1 MHIDD
6 ADKKR
11 DLINDLTERILGAV
25 FEVQNSIGCGF
36 LERIYEGALM
46 IELQLRGIQ
55 VARQVRFPVS
65 YKGKYIGDYY
75 ADLVVEGEVLVE
87 LKCVDR
93 LGNVHLAQCLN
104 QLKASGLSVCLLV
117 NFDKPKVEFR
127 RVVLDF

>member
-1 MHIDD
+1 MD
-6 ADKKR
+6 ADNKR
-11 DLINDLTERILGAV
+11 LVLDDLTERVLGAV
-25 FEVQNSIGCGF
+25 FEVQNTLGCGF
-36 LERIYEGALM
+36 LEIVYERAL
-46 IELQLRGIQ
+46 IRELQLLGIR
-55 VARQVRFPVS
+55 VASQVRFPVS
-65 YKGKYIGDYY
+65 YKGKYIADYY

-93 LGNVHLAQCLN
+93 LGNTHLAQCLN

>member
-1 MHIDD
+1 M
-6 ADKKR
+6 
-11 DLINDLTERILGAV
+11 NYSFG
-25 FEVQNSIGCGF
+25 
-36 LERIYEGALM
+36 
-46 IELQLRGIQ
+46 GIQ

-127 RVVLDF
+127 RVVLDFLGGGGSGSDVFDDPH